1 MLSKIL
7 LLVLI
12 LLLLPTVWIFF
23 ALQGPLI
30 DPAPYYPPKAP
41 PLEGPTASNRDLARL
56 ERIGAGLVHGPED
69 VDVDRDG
76 RIYAGTADGRIVRVT
91 TDENGGEQVET
102 FARTGGRPLG
112 LHFDGGGNL
121 IVADGAKGLLSIDP
135 HGEIDVLATEAE
147 GAPLRLA
154 DDLDIAGDG
163 VIYFS
168 EASSIYSLDD
178 YNLDLMEAR
187 PHGMLLSYDP
197 GTGRTTVLL
206 RDLYFANGIAVSR
219 DEDFVLVNETAR
231 YRITRYWL
239 EGPKAG
245 TSDIFIDNLPGF
257 PDGIASDRKG
267 TFWLALYTVRND
279 ALDRVHPYP
288 WIKAILPVLPPA
300 LQPKPRPYGLV
311 IAVDEKGRIIR
322 SLHDPAGEAISGVT
336 SAQPH
341 GDFLYLGTLEG
352 DFIGRYRL

>member
-1 MLSKIL
+1 MRSIIL
-7 LLVLI
+7 LFI
-12 LLLLPTVWIFF
+12 LALALLPIGWVFY
-23 ALQGPLI
+23 ALQSSPI
-30 DPAPYYPPKAP
+30 DPAPYSPPKTP
-41 PLEGPTASNRDLARL
+41 PLEGPTAPNRELARL
-56 ERIGAGLVHGPED
+56 ERIGAGRLHGPED

-76 RIYAGTADGRIVRVT
+76 RIYAGTEDGRIVRVT
-91 TDENGGEQVET
+91 IDESGEEKVET

-112 LHFDGGGNL
+112 LHFDRQGNL
-121 IVADGAKGLLSIDP
+121 IVADGSKGLLSVDP
-135 HGEIDVLATEAE
+135 RGEVDVLVTEAD

-168 EASSIYSLDD
+168 EASSVYSLGD
-178 YNLDLMEAR
+178 YNLDLMGAK

-197 GTGRTTVLL
+197 GTERTTVLL
-206 RDLYFANGIAVSR
+206 RDLYFANGVAVSR

-231 YRITRYWL
+231 YRTTRYWL

-267 TFWLALYTVRND
+267 TFWLALYTVRNA

-288 WIKAILPVLPPA
+288 WIKSILPVLPLA

-311 IAVDEKGRIIR
+311 IALDERGRIIR
-322 SLHDPAGEAISGVT
+322 SLHDPTGGTINGVT

-341 GDFLYLGTLEG
+341 GDFLYLGTLVG